1 MMPRHGDLDQ
11 VVMNE
16 YSALLLLSSISL
28 NSRTYLGH
36 MILCFLCRCRF
47 PLENFQSP
55 IQEACTQPVEA
66 LMTTILRRRRPGG
79 SCKTCRYQY
88 Q

>member
-36 MILCFLCRCRF
+36 MILCFLCCF
-47 PLENFQSP
+47 PTPDDPRSVHK
-55 IQEACTQPVEA
+55 A
-66 LMTTILRRRRPGG
+66 
-79 SCKTCRYQY
+79 S
-88 Q
+88 